1 MPRAQLTE
9 PMVRPLSR
17 LLPTWWRGPWLT
29 GPASGGFSGSASAHP
44 TDTVSAHSTF
54 PRRSP
59 RLVCATDPAHA
70 TSLEHSSSLVA
81 LQCQWP
87 RLLLRLR
94 TPPSQGRA
102 RGRCCNSSCRA
113 TDRPM
118 GGRDTCRMR
127 RSSSSFRRDAPQ
139 QWSRRRSHCTAR
151 RWPCPLSCSAASVVG
166 ARACHRRCRV
176 IRPRCTDTGTSS
188 ALVHARG
195 RGRLGRSPPP
205 PRFRGARPC
214 PRAARGW
221 PPAPARLER
230 VRHHI
235 GGSFH
240 RRRRRRREI

>member
-29 GPASGGFSGSASAHP
+29 GPANGGFSGSASAHP

-127 RSSSSFRRDAPQ
+127 RSSSSCRRDAPQ

-151 RWPCPLSCSAASVVG
+151 RWPCPLSCSAASSGRG
-166 ARACHRRCRV
+166 AQIQGQAAHSCTQGAAGAWDGRRR
-176 IRPRCTDTGTSS
+176 RRGSGE
-188 ALVHARG
+188 LVHAR
-195 RGRLGRSPPP
+195 
-205 PRFRGARPC
+205 ARPGAG
-214 PRAARGW
+214 PRHPLVSSACATILAGVVNI
-221 PPAPARLER
+221 LLHSL
-230 VRHHI
+230 RHTLLFLI
-235 GGSFH
+235 YYYLC
-240 RRRRRRREI
+240 